1 MKLMI
6 IGLLTVV
13 ALPYFSLA
21 ADRDEP
27 LWSAPVN
34 GIRALITMKQSKV
47 VNGTPIIVAH
57 LTLRNDRDII
67 NSVVIPFDST
77 CLEMSVVNG
86 NGNGKELERAVGP
99 YSGGR
104 RFSAD
109 LVLPFDSTMT
119 FNISQSGLGIPKD
132 KQALI
137 DFGPDNSWVID
148 ADDKSQYFLRARL
161 KIEKG
166 SGKARDSW
174 FGELIPPA
182 VLIPTT
188 K

>member
-1 MKLMI
+1 
-6 IGLLTVV
+6 
-13 ALPYFSLA
+13 
-21 ADRDEP
+21 
-27 LWSAPVN
+27 
-34 GIRALITMKQSKV
+34 
-47 VNGTPIIVAH
+47 
-57 LTLRNDRDII
+57 LTLRNDRDVI
-67 NSVVIPFDST
+67 NSVSIPFDST
-77 CLEMSVVNG
+77 ALEMSVVDDA
-86 NGNGKELERAVGP
+86 GKELAKAVGP

-104 RFSAD
+104 RFSAN
-109 LVLPFDSTMT
+109 LVLPFDSIIT

-161 KIEKG
+161 RIDND

-188 K
+188 R